1 MPFIPSLLPLP
12 PPPRC
17 RLDDKVGTTDYC
29 PSFRIENVAC
39 REVTLLG
46 ERVILV
52 DDELELEEEEGKGVR
67 TDDLYCQRVYRFSVE
82 VWPAPSGS
90 VFRHTKVR
98 SGFRV
103 VFHTLPVVPRPRRC
117 NAVWPTLLSLH
128 LDP

>member
-1 MPFIPSLLPLP
+1 M
-12 PPPRC
+12 
-17 RLDDKVGTTDYC
+17 GTTDYC

-98 SGFRV
+98 SG
-103 VFHTLPVVPRPRRC
+103 C
-117 NAVWPTLLSLH
+117 NIGWCEMSPDQGEVGMQ
-128 LDP
+128 